1 MSIFSLFYCVI
12 VMILGRRE
20 NGTES
25 YTLLARK
32 TYLSINRLLSKKVA
46 RDKAIKLI
54 NDLLIEAWTFSQK
67 LGSRS
72 MYTTLCKGTLGQKE
86 RNILQ
91 TSDVRW
97 TDRLINLG
105 CLQALYTCKFL
116 VLFLKLIMVATM
128 LTIKQDNTIFQPCNF
143 SQYILDK
150 LFYWNLSMCQISKI
164 DPCT

>member
-1 MSIFSLFYCVI
+1 
-12 VMILGRRE
+12 
-20 NGTES
+20 
-25 YTLLARK
+25 
-32 TYLSINRLLSKKVA
+32 
-46 RDKAIKLI
+46 
-54 NDLLIEAWTFSQK
+54 
-67 LGSRS
+67 

-150 LFYWNLSMCQISKI
+150 LFYCNLSMCQICKI
-164 DPCT
+164 DPCTEMTSPYRFLLLISPLQYEVKQLISCFGRTTFNQLSVNQNSLKVYFSLNLIFSSQS